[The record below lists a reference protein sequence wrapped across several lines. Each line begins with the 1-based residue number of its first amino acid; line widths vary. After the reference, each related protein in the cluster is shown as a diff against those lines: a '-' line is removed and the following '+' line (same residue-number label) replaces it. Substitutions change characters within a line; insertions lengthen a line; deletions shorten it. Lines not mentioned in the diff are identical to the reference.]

1 MHTHPPV
8 QYTFQHSL
16 HMRQTCTNTDNS
28 CGTYVSK
35 LTIHVEHTCNIFCS
49 CGTYINTHHTH
60 GTHLSTLTTCAGT
73 PVSTL
78 IIHMGHVS
86 TLTIHA
92 GHTLSTLRVNVGHT
106 CINTDY
112 SGRINTHHT
121 CRAHIST
128 HYSRGLH
135 LYQRW
140 LPMWVTLVS
149 TLITHVEHAH
159 QHSPYTW
166 GTPVNTHNTYGTHLY
181 QHWLLMWDAC
191 VSIHHTIHMP
201 TPVSYTHLTLPTKV
215 NV

>member
-1 MHTHPPV
+1 MHTHPPI

-16 HMRQTCTNTDNS
+16 HMRHTCTNTDYS
-28 CGTYVSK
+28 RGTYVSK
-35 LTIHVEHTCNIFCS
+35 LIIHVEHTCNIFCS
-49 CGTYINTHHTH
+49 CGTHTNTHRTH
-60 GTHLSTLTTCAGT
+60 GTYLSTLTTCAGT

-92 GHTLSTLRVNVGHT
+92 GHTLSTLRINVGHT

-135 LYQRW
+135 LYQ
-140 LPMWVTLVS
+140 
-149 TLITHVEHAH
+149 H
-159 QHSPYTW
+159 
-166 GTPVNTHNTYGTHLY
+166 
-181 QHWLLMWDAC
+181 
-191 VSIHHTIHMP
+191 
-201 TPVSYTHLTLPTKV
+201 
-215 NV
+215 